1 VPADPLEAPFFMT
14 WSRPISVWLAPAL
27 LVALGVLAIL
37 TDAWGVQSALSNRL
51 FDSFQRHAPRI
62 PVGSP
67 VRVLELPALDE
78 DNLVRVTRA
87 LTLSGA
93 RLVVFTAPVANA
105 PSPQSLAARLPPGSD
120 AARAALATLPEP
132 GHELAAELRK
142 IKGVVPVMLGAPGR
156 EPHIRTRFVYR
167 GAGDP
172 FGQVPRFYGAA
183 APGALLEDNAA
194 GTAAPNL
201 ITDADGVVRRLPLA
215 SHLGDGPKAGLVPGL
230 AAEAWRVA
238 RGRPDITV
246 ISDERNPLSF
256 LKGVGIAALESDSPI
271 PADSDGTIRLHYAAD
286 ASARLLDAA
295 NLEDTA
301 AKDAIVVV
309 GAKGA
314 LMVTPFGPAS
324 IAGVTAEGIEN
335 LLSGDVL
342 SRPGWMP
349 FAEALLLAVLGA
361 AMTLLLRF
369 GLGWTAA
376 FVFAAIAALGL
387 GAWYLYAGQSMLAD
401 AATPGLALLLAF
413 AGGAMAYLHDMRRAY
428 AGLRMA
434 FSDSL
439 PRATIEKIA
448 RRPELLHI
456 EGESRIVTYL
466 VCGVRH
472 QQGLAD
478 AFKGDAAG
486 FTNMM
491 QRVLTPLI
499 DQALAHGGTIDRLT
513 ADGFACFWNAPLD
526 DADHALHACEAANGM
541 AIMSSRVTESLA
553 VLHASKDAPPLVEIG
568 VGVATGPVVAGAFGG
583 AGRLGYSVNGDVVVL
598 AQRVQALSYLY
609 GPALIVADQ
618 AKRAAERGFAF
629 LEVDTIAGPD
639 NAPVT
644 LHAIM
649 GNPVAR
655 ASPKFRAL
663 TVFHDHIFQAIR
675 KQQWQMAREL
685 IAQCRRLSGASQKMY
700 DLHLTR
706 IAYYEKH
713 PPGENWDGAFR
724 TILE

>member
-1 VPADPLEAPFFMT
+1 MT
-14 WSRPISVWLAPAL
+14 WSKPISVWLAPAL
-27 LVALGVLAIL
+27 LVALGVLALL

-51 FDSFQRHAPRI
+51 FDGFQRHAPRI
-62 PVGSP
+62 PAGAP
-67 VRVLELPALDE
+67 VQVLELPSLDE
-78 DNLVRVTRA
+78 DSLVRATRA
-87 LTLSGA
+87 LALAGA

-105 PSPQSLAARLPPGSD
+105 LSPQSLAARLPPGSD

-132 GHELAAELRK
+132 GHELAAALQR
-142 IKGVVPVMLGAPGR
+142 IKGIVPVVLGAPGR

-167 GAGDP
+167 GASDP
-172 FGQVPRFYGAA
+172 FGRVPRFYGAA
-183 APGALLEDNAA
+183 APAALLEDNAA

-201 ITDADGVVRRLPLA
+201 IPDTDGVVRRLPLA
-215 SHLGDGPKAGLVPGL
+215 LRLGSGLVPGM

-238 RGRPDITV
+238 RGKAEIV
-246 ISDERNPLSF
+246 VLSDERDPLSF
-256 LKGVGIAALESDSPI
+256 FRGVGIAALESDSPI
-271 PADSDGTIRLHYAAD
+271 ASASDGAIRLRYAAD
-286 ASARLLDAA
+286 ASVRQLDPARLDGATL
-295 NLEDTA
+295 
-301 AKDAIVVV
+301 KDAIVVV

-314 LMVTPFGPAS
+314 LVATPFGPAS
-324 IAGVTAEGIEN
+324 IASVTADGIEN

-342 SRPGWMP
+342 SRSGWMRLG
-349 FAEALLLAVLGA
+349 EALVLALLGTG
-361 AMTLLLRF
+361 MIYLLRF

-376 FVFAAIAALGL
+376 FVFLACAGLGL
-387 GAWYLYAGQSMLAD
+387 GSWYLYAGHSLLVD
-401 AATPGLALLLAF
+401 AATPALMLLLAF
-413 AGGAMAYLHDMRRAY
+413 AGGAAAYLVDLQQAY
-428 AGLRMA
+428 AGLRAA

-456 EGESRIVTYL
+456 EGETRTVTYL

-478 AFKGDAAG
+478 TYRGNAAG
-486 FTNMM
+486 FTSMM

-526 DADHALHACEAANGM
+526 DAEHAQHACEAANGM

-553 VLHASKDAPPLVEIG
+553 ALHAGTDAPPLVEIG
-568 VGVATGPVVAGAFGG
+568 VGVATGEVVAGAFGG
-583 AGRLGYSVNGDVVVL
+583 AGRLGYSVNGDAVVL
-598 AQRVQALSYLY
+598 AQRIQAMSYLY
-609 GPALIVADQ
+609 GPALIVADN

-639 NAPVT
+639 NRPIT

-700 DLHLTR
+700 DLHLAR
-706 IAYYEKH
+706 IAWYERH

>member
-1 VPADPLEAPFFMT
+1 MT
-14 WSRPISVWLAPAL
+14 WSRPISVWLVPAL

-37 TDAWGVQSALSNRL
+37 TNAGGLQSALAERL
-51 FDSFQRHAPRI
+51 FDSYQRHAARI
-62 PVGSP
+62 RHDTPVQ
-67 VRVLELPALDE
+67 VVELPSLDE
-78 DNLVRVTRA
+78 DSLVRVTRA
-87 LTLSGA
+87 LATAGA
-93 RLVVFTAPVANA
+93 KLVVFTAPVATG

-120 AARAALATLPEP
+120 QARAALAKLPEP
-132 GHELAAELRK
+132 GHELAAELQK
-142 IKGVVPVMLGAPGR
+142 IRGVVPVMLGAAGR
-156 EPHIRTRFVYR
+156 EPHIKARFVYR
-167 GAGDP
+167 GSSDP
-172 FGQVPRFYGAA
+172 FARVPGFDGAS
-183 APGALLEDNAA
+183 APTALLEDNAA
-194 GTAAPNL
+194 GTAAANL
-201 ITDADGVVRRLPLA
+201 TPDPDGVVRRMGLA
-215 SHLGDGPKAGLVPGL
+215 FRLGGGLVPGL
-230 AAEAWRVA
+230 AVESFRVA
-238 RGRPDITV
+238 RGKSEITV
-246 ISDERNPLSF
+246 LSDERNPLSF
-256 LKGVGIAALESDSPI
+256 LRGVGIAALEGDRAI
-271 PADSDGTIRLHYAAD
+271 ATDSDGMFRLHYAAD
-286 ASARLLDAA
+286 ATRRLLDPAA
-295 NLEDTA
+295 LDGPT

-314 LMVTPFGPAS
+314 LLNTPFGPAS
-324 IAGVTAEGIEN
+324 MASVTAEGIED
-335 LLSGDVL
+335 LLAGDVL
-342 SRPGWMP
+342 SRPGWMRL
-349 FAEALLLAVLGA
+349 AEALALLLLGGG
-361 AMTLLLRF
+361 MTLLLRF

-376 FVFAAIAALGL
+376 FVIAAMAALGL
-387 GAWYLYAGQSMLAD
+387 GSWFLYAGYGVLAD
-401 AATPGLALLLAF
+401 AATPALALALAF
-413 AGGAMAYLHDMRRAY
+413 AGGAIAYLRDMQRAY

-456 EGESRIVTYL
+456 EGETRTVTYL

-478 AFKGDAAG
+478 AFRDDPAG
-486 FTNMM
+486 FTSMM

-568 VGVATGPVVAGAFGG
+568 VGVATGEVIAGAFGG

-598 AQRVQALSYLY
+598 AQRIQALSYLY

-618 AKRAAERGFAF
+618 TRRAAERGFAY

-639 NAPVT
+639 NRPVM

-663 TVFHDHIFQAIR
+663 TVFHDHIFQAVR

-706 IAYYEKH
+706 IAWYEKH

-724 TILE
+724 PILE

>member
-1 VPADPLEAPFFMT
+1 MT

-37 TDAWGVQSALSNRL
+37 TDAWGIESMLANNL
-51 FDSFQRHAPRI
+51 FDSFQRHSARTQ
-62 PVGSP
+62 VGAP
-67 VRVLELPALDE
+67 VRVLDLDGLDE
-78 DNLVRVTRA
+78 DRLVRVTRS
-87 LTLSGA
+87 LTLAGA
-93 RLVVFTAPVANA
+93 KLVVFTAPVAPA
-105 PSPQSLAARLPPGSD
+105 LSPQSLSARLPPGND
-120 AARAALATLPEP
+120 AARQALATLPEP
-132 GHELAAELRK
+132 GHDLAAALQK
-142 IKGVVPVMLGAPGR
+142 INGVVPVVLGQAGR
-156 EPHIRTRFVYR
+156 EPHIKARFVYR
-167 GAGDP
+167 GSREPFAG
-172 FGQVPRFYGAA
+172 VPRFDNAA
-183 APGALLEDNAA
+183 APTALLEDNAA
-194 GTAAPNL
+194 GTAAANMIP
-201 ITDADGVVRRLPLA
+201 DADGVVRRMPLA
-215 SHLGDGPKAGLVPGL
+215 LHLNKRLVPGM

-238 RGRPDITV
+238 RGAADITV
-246 ISDERNPLSF
+246 LTDERNPLSF
-256 LKGVGIAALESDSPI
+256 AMGVGIAALESDRAI
-271 PADSDGTIRLHYAAD
+271 PADSDGMIHLRYVAD
-286 ASARLLDAA
+286 ASVRVLDGA
-295 NLEDTA
+295 NLERA
-301 AKDAIVVV
+301 PVEDAIVVV

-314 LMVTPFGPAS
+314 LVNTPFGPAS
-324 IAGVTAEGIEN
+324 VASVTAEEIEN

-342 SRPGWMP
+342 SRPGWMRLG
-349 FAEALLLAVLGA
+349 EALALALLGTG
-361 AMTLLLRF
+361 MTLLLRF

-376 FVFAAIAALGL
+376 FVFAAIAGLGL
-387 GAWYLYAGQSMLAD
+387 GSWYLYASQSMLAD
-401 AATPGLALLLAF
+401 AVTPGLVLLLAF
-413 AGGAMAYLHDMRRAY
+413 AAGAAAYLRDLQRAY
-428 AGLRMA
+428 TGLRTA

-456 EGESRIVTYL
+456 EGETRTVTYL

-478 AFKGDAAG
+478 TYKGDAAG
-486 FTNMM
+486 FTSMM

-526 DADHALHACEAANGM
+526 DPDHALHACEAANGM

-553 VLHASKDAPPLVEIG
+553 ALHAGADAPPMVEIG
-568 VGVATGPVVAGAFGG
+568 VGVATGAVVAGAFGG
-583 AGRLGYSVNGDVVVL
+583 AGRMGYSVNGDAVVL
-598 AQRVQALSYLY
+598 AQRIQAMSYLY
-609 GPALIVADQ
+609 GPALIIADD

-629 LEVDTIAGPD
+629 LEVDTIAGQD

-655 ASPKFRAL
+655 SSPKFRAL

-685 IAQCRRLSGASQKMY
+685 IAQCRRLSGASGKMY
-700 DLHLTR
+700 DLHLKR
-706 IAYYEKH
+706 IAWYEKH